1 MGGGWGAPG
10 WVGTRLFGG
19 RSRGGNPG
27 GSGLLI
33 NRLFGAIDVHPRQNG
48 VFFGSIKSDQKMM
61 DAGDFDDRVPRFGT
75 SILQLFAEL
84 RLGVMGGAGDLRG

>member
-1 MGGGWGAPG
+1 
-10 WVGTRLFGG
+10 
-19 RSRGGNPG
+19 
-27 GSGLLI
+27 
-33 NRLFGAIDVHPRQNG
+33 
-48 VFFGSIKSDQKMM
+48 MM